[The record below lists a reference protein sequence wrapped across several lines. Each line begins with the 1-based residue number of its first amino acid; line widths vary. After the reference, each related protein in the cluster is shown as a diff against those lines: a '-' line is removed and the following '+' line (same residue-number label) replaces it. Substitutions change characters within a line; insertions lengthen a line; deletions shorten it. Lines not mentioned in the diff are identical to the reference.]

1 MAVILKLRRLYG
13 YEAVHNFDE
22 AVIPRHEAVILG
34 HDVVILV

>member
-13 YEAVHNFDE
+13 YEAVHNFYE
-22 AVIPRHEAVILG
+22 AVIPQHEAVILG